1 VRELRS
7 QVKLL
12 GRRPFVWSPR
22 TTAPQIPALPN
33 LAIPVP
39 PTSSGLRLALLGPPE
54 ITVDGS
60 PLEVD
65 TRKAIALLSYLAV
78 SGEQPSREQLADLF
92 WPDLDRDRARA
103 TLRRTLSTLR
113 AGLSGKWLHTDRTRV
128 WLNGD
133 DRRSDIDQVSDL
145 LRIDHSHGP
154 DRLCPECAPQL
165 AAAAALFRGPFM
177 AGFYLRD
184 SFDFEDWQRR
194 EEEHQLRVLREVLD
208 RLGLALAAGGRFA
221 EAADAARRRIA
232 LDPLDESAHRQLMQ
246 SLVWNGDRAGAL
258 RQFRDCAVVLDREL
272 GVGPLPETRA
282 LYEQIL
288 EEKEPPAPA
297 GRVVA
302 TPMAAPTA
310 IANPAMATFVG
321 RSEELASL
329 DRANQRLIMIT
340 GEEGIGKTR
349 LIDQW
354 LSQSG
359 RRSARSAPPPGAS
372 SVPYLAFRDALA
384 AAAGSAVT
392 TPAPS
397 SASEA
402 VRLLPEL
409 ANFGFEAPGSSG
421 DQRGGV
427 GRFHAGVAAAFA
439 HLLPGGALVIDD
451 AQWLDD
457 SSMAMLAFLLTHPL
471 DQSPQVLLAMREE
484 ELDASHPL
492 LTTVRRLER
501 TGDAVRISLGPLPPS
516 DAMQLLTQSDVW
528 QSDVWQSDV
537 WQSDVGQ
544 SDVGQS
550 DGHSPALDR
559 ELAHRIIQIAGGNPL
574 FVLAYRDAIG
584 ADVEQLPQGLKE
596 VVAARIDGLD
606 DATQQVLSAAAVL
619 GSDFETEILRAVA
632 GRSED
637 EVVTA
642 VELMVQ
648 RRLFKETKAGLSFTH
663 EVMRRAVYER
673 LAAVRRRLLHSRTAD
688 ALAKRH
694 ESASYAQHLEL
705 AGRADEAAIAHG
717 LAGVEALAI
726 FAYPEARF
734 HLEAALT
741 LGHPDRSSINLAL
754 GDAFLRMGDYG
765 HALAAYEAVG
775 SPGTLPGVEHRIG
788 EVYRRLGRHQLA
800 EASYA
805 VAAETAADDA
815 LASQIAANRALVAHH
830 QGEPARARE
839 FSELA
844 LERAL
849 TAADGATLAQAW
861 NLAGMLTPDPDEA
874 ATEFEKA
881 LTKAEEIGRPDLA
894 AAALNNLA
902 IARRRMGNP
911 GGAVDAAARA
921 LSLLEPLGDRHQIAA
936 LHSNLADALH
946 EAGDEDGA
954 RSHLTESARMFAEVG
969 VEVGQ
974 WEPEIWKLSEW

>member
-1 VRELRS
+1 
-7 QVKLL
+7 VKAGPRLT
-12 GRRPFVWSPR
+12 RRQAPDARRHVLDVPR
-22 TTAPQIPALPN
+22 TTISHFPAVPN
-33 LAIPVP
+33 LLVVP

-54 ITVDGS
+54 ITVDGM
-60 PLEVD
+60 PLQVD

-78 SGEQPSREQLADLF
+78 SGGQPTREQVADLL
-92 WPDLDRDRARA
+92 WPDLGRDRARA
-103 TLRRTLSTLR
+103 TLRRTLSALR
-113 AGLSGKWLHTDRTRV
+113 TGLSGKWLHTDRTRV

-133 DRRSDIDQVSDL
+133 NRSSDVDQVRDL
-145 LRIDHSHGP
+145 VRIDHSHGP
-154 DRLCPECAPQL
+154 DRLCPECARPL

-194 EEEHQLRVLREVLD
+194 EEEHQQRVLREVLD

-246 SLVWNGDRAGAL
+246 CLVWNGDRAGAL
-258 RQFRDCAVVLDREL
+258 RQFRECAAVLDREL
-272 GVGPLPETRA
+272 GVSPLPETRG

-288 EEKEPPAPA
+288 EEKEPQAPA

-302 TPMAAPTA
+302 TPMAAPPA
-310 IANPAMATFVG
+310 SVNPAVATFVG
-321 RSEELASL
+321 RSDELASL
-329 DRANQRLIMIT
+329 DRADQRLITIT

-354 LSQSG
+354 LAKNG

-384 AAAGSAVT
+384 AAAGSAINR
-392 TPAPS
+392 PAPAN
-397 SASEA
+397 ASEA

-409 ANFGFEAPGSSG
+409 ANHGFEPPLLSG

-427 GRFHAGVAAAFA
+427 GRFHAGVAAALA
-439 HLLPGGALVIDD
+439 HLLPGGVLVIDD

-457 SSMAMLAFLLTHPL
+457 SSMAMLVFLLTHPL
-471 DQSPQVLLAMREE
+471 DQSPQLLLAMREE

-492 LTTVRRLER
+492 LTMVRRLER
-501 TGDAVRISLGPLPPS
+501 TGDALRVPLGPLPPA
-516 DAMQLLTQSDVW
+516 DAMQLLKQSDVW
-528 QSDVWQSDV
+528 QSDVWQSD
-537 WQSDVGQ
+537 G
-544 SDVGQS
+544 GQS
-550 DGHSPALDR
+550 DGGQSDGRESSLDQK
-559 ELAHRIIQIAGGNPL
+559 LADRILRIAGGNPL

-584 ADVEQLPQGLKE
+584 SDGEQLPQSLKE

-619 GSDFETEILRAVA
+619 GSDFDSDVLRTVA

-642 VELMVQ
+642 VEILVR
-648 RRLFKETKAGLSFTH
+648 RRLFKETNAGLSFTH
-663 EVMRRAVYER
+663 EVILRAVYER

-694 ESASYAQHLEL
+694 QPASHAHHLEL
-705 AGRADEAAIAHG
+705 AGRGEEAATAHG

-726 FAYPEARF
+726 FAYPEARS
-734 HLEAALT
+734 HLEAALA

-754 GDAFLRMGDYG
+754 GDASLRMGDYG
-765 HALAAYEAVG
+765 QALAAYEAVG
-775 SPGTLPGVEHRIG
+775 SPGTLPEVEHRIG

-800 EASYA
+800 EAAYA
-805 VAAETAADDA
+805 VAAETAVDDA

-830 QGEPARARE
+830 QGESDRARE
-839 FSELA
+839 FSEVA
-844 LERAL
+844 LKRAF
-849 TAADGATLAQAW
+849 TAGGAATLAQAW
-861 NLAGMLTPDPDEA
+861 NLAGMLTTDPVEA
-874 ATEFEKA
+874 AAEFEKA
-881 LTKAEEIGRPDLA
+881 LMKAEEIGRADLA

-902 IARRRMGNP
+902 IARRRVGNP
-911 GGAVDAAARA
+911 DGAVEAAARA

-946 EAGDEDGA
+946 EAGDEDEA
-954 RSHLTESARMFAEVG
+954 RRHLTESARMLAEVG
-969 VEVGQ
+969 VELGQ

>member
-1 VRELRS
+1 MP
-7 QVKLL
+7 K
-12 GRRPFVWSPR
+12 
-22 TTAPQIPALPN
+22 
-33 LAIPVP
+33 
-39 PTSSGLRLALLGPPE
+39 TSSGLRLALLGPPE

-78 SGEQPSREQLADLF
+78 SGEQPSRERLADLL

-113 AGLSGKWLHTDRTRV
+113 TGLSGKWLHTDRTRV

-133 DRRSDIDQVSDL
+133 NRGSDIDQVSDL

-177 AGFYLRD
+177 AGFFLRD
-184 SFDFEDWQRR
+184 SVDFEDWQRR
-194 EEEHQLRVLREVLD
+194 EEEHQRRVLREVLD

-246 SLVWNGDRAGAL
+246 CLVWNGDRAGAL
-258 RQFRDCAVVLDREL
+258 RQFRDCAAVLDREL

-310 IANPAMATFVG
+310 IANAAMATFVG

-329 DRANQRLIMIT
+329 DRADQRLITIT

-354 LSQSG
+354 LSKSG

-384 AAAGSAVT
+384 AAAGSVAS

-409 ANFGFEAPGSSG
+409 ANLGFEAPGSSG

-439 HLLPGGALVIDD
+439 HLLPGGVLVIDD

-501 TGDAVRISLGPLPPS
+501 TGDAVRIPLGPLAPS
-516 DAMQLLTQSDVW
+516 DAMRLL
-528 QSDVWQSDV
+528 
-537 WQSDVGQ
+537 GQ
-544 SDVGQS
+544 SDAEPSEVRQP
-550 DGHSPALDR
+550 DGPDPVLDR
-559 ELAHRIIQIAGGNPL
+559 ELAHRILRIAGGNPL

-584 ADVEQLPQGLKE
+584 SDVEQLPQGLKE

-619 GSDFETEILRAVA
+619 GSDFESEVLRAVA

-642 VELMVQ
+642 VETMVQ
-648 RRLFKETKAGLSFTH
+648 RRLFKETNAGLSFTH
-663 EVMRRAVYER
+663 EVIRRAVYER

-694 ESASYAQHLEL
+694 ESASHARHLEL

-726 FAYPEARF
+726 FAYPEAKS
-734 HLEAALT
+734 HLEAALA
-741 LGHPDRSSINLAL
+741 LGHPDRSSINFAL

-805 VAAETAADDA
+805 VAAETATDDA
-815 LASQIAANRALVAHH
+815 LASQIAANRALVAHL
-830 QGEPARARE
+830 QGENARARQ
-839 FSELA
+839 FAELA

-849 TAADGATLAQAW
+849 TAADGATLAHAW
-861 NLAGMLTPDPDEA
+861 NLAGMLTPDPDQA

-881 LTKAEEIGRPDLA
+881 LKKAEEMGRPDLA

-911 GGAVDAAARA
+911 DGAVEAAARA
-921 LSLLEPLGDRHQIAA
+921 LALLEPLGDRHQIAA

-946 EAGDEDGA
+946 EAGDEDRA
-954 RSHLTESARMFAEVG
+954 RRHLTESARMFAEVG

>member
-1 VRELRS
+1 M
-7 QVKLL
+7 
-12 GRRPFVWSPR
+12 
-22 TTAPQIPALPN
+22 
-33 LAIPVP
+33 
-39 PTSSGLRLALLGPPE
+39 PTSTGLRLALLGPPE
-54 ITVDGS
+54 ITVDGY

-65 TRKAIALLSYLAV
+65 TRKAIALISYLAV
-78 SGEQPSREQLADLF
+78 SGEQPTREQLADLL

-103 TLRRTLSTLR
+103 TLRRTLSALR
-113 AGLSGKWLHTDRTRV
+113 TGLSGKWLHTDRTRV

-133 DRRSDIDQVSDL
+133 NRTSDVDQVREL
-145 LRIDHSHGP
+145 VRIDHSHGP
-154 DRLCPECAPQL
+154 DRLCPECAPKL

-184 SFDFEDWQRR
+184 SSDFEDWQRR
-194 EEEHQLRVLREVLD
+194 EEEHQQRVLREVLD

-246 SLVWNGDRAGAL
+246 CLVWNGDRAGAL
-258 RQFRDCAVVLDREL
+258 RQFRECAAVLDREL
-272 GVGPLPETRA
+272 GVSPLPETRS

-288 EEKEPPAPA
+288 EEQEPPAPA

-302 TPMAAPTA
+302 TPMAAPA
-310 IANPAMATFVG
+310 ASVNPAVATFVG
-321 RSEELASL
+321 RSQELASL
-329 DRANQRLIMIT
+329 DRADQRLITIT

-354 LSQSG
+354 LARNG

-384 AAAGSAVT
+384 AAVDSAVGR
-392 TPAPS
+392 PAPAN
-397 SASEA
+397 ASEA

-409 ANFGFEAPGSSG
+409 ANHGFEPPVLSG

-427 GRFHAGVAAAFA
+427 GRFHAGVAAALA
-439 HLLPGGALVIDD
+439 HLLPGGVLVIDD

-471 DQSPQVLLAMREE
+471 DQSPQLVLAMREE

-492 LTTVRRLER
+492 LTMVRRLER
-501 TGDAVRISLGPLPPS
+501 TGDAFRIPLGPLPPS
-516 DAMQLLTQSDVW
+516 DAMQLL
-528 QSDVWQSDV
+528 
-537 WQSDVGQ
+537 
-544 SDVGQS
+544 QS
-550 DGHSPALDR
+550 DGGQADGEEFALDG
-559 ELAHRIIQIAGGNPL
+559 ELADRILRIAGGNPL

-584 ADVEQLPQGLKE
+584 SDSEQLPQSLKE

-606 DATQQVLSAAAVL
+606 DATYQVLSAAAVL
-619 GSDFETEILRAVA
+619 GSDFEPEVLRTVA

-642 VELMVQ
+642 VEIMVR
-648 RRLFKETKAGLSFTH
+648 RRLFKETNAGLSFTH

-694 ESASYAQHLEL
+694 QPASRAHHLESA
-705 AGRADEAAIAHG
+705 GRGEEAAITHG
-717 LAGVEALAI
+717 LAGVEALGI
-726 FAYPEARF
+726 FAYPEARS
-734 HLEAALT
+734 HLTAALA

-754 GDAFLRMGDYG
+754 GDASLRMGDYG
-765 HALAAYEAVG
+765 QALAAYEAVG
-775 SPGTLPGVEHRIG
+775 SPGTLPEVEHRIG

-800 EASYA
+800 EAAYA
-805 VAAETAADDA
+805 VAAETAVDDA

-830 QGEPARARE
+830 QGEPDRARE
-839 FSELA
+839 FSEQA
-844 LERAL
+844 LKRAF
-849 TAADGATLAQAW
+849 TAGDAATLAQAW
-861 NLAGMLTPDPDEA
+861 NLAGMLTTDPVEA

-881 LTKAEEIGRPDLA
+881 LAKAEEIGRADLA

-902 IARRRMGNP
+902 IARRRVGNP
-911 GGAVDAAARA
+911 DGAVEAATRA

-946 EAGDEDGA
+946 AAGDEDGA
-954 RSHLTESARMFAEVG
+954 RRHLTESARMLAEVG
-969 VEVGQ
+969 VELGQ

>member
-1 VRELRS
+1 
-7 QVKLL
+7 
-12 GRRPFVWSPR
+12 
-22 TTAPQIPALPN
+22 
-33 LAIPVP
+33 
-39 PTSSGLRLALLGPPE
+39 
-54 ITVDGS
+54 
-60 PLEVD
+60 LEVD

-78 SGEQPSREQLADLF
+78 SGEQPSREQLADLL

-133 DRRSDIDQVSDL
+133 NRGSDIDQVSDL

-154 DRLCPECAPQL
+154 DRLCPDCAPQL

-194 EEEHQLRVLREVLD
+194 EEEHQRRVLREVLD

-246 SLVWNGDRAGAL
+246 CLVWNGDRAGAL
-258 RQFRDCAVVLDREL
+258 RQFRDCAAVLDREL

-310 IANPAMATFVG
+310 IANPANATFVG

-354 LSQSG
+354 LSKSG

-372 SVPYLAFRDALA
+372 SVPYLAFRDALS
-384 AAAGSAVT
+384 AAAGSAVS

-397 SASEA
+397 NASEA

-439 HLLPGGALVIDD
+439 HLLPGGVLVIDD

-516 DAMQLLTQSDVW
+516 DAMQLLNRD
-528 QSDVWQSDV
+528 
-537 WQSDVGQ
+537 G
-544 SDVGQS
+544 GQS
-550 DGHSPALDR
+550 DGPGPALDQ
-559 ELAHRIIQIAGGNPL
+559 ELAHRIIRIAGGNPL

-584 ADVEQLPQGLKE
+584 TDVEQLPQGLKE
-596 VVAARIDGLD
+596 VVAARIDSLD
-606 DATQQVLSAAAVL
+606 DATQQVLSAAAIL
-619 GSDFETEILRAVA
+619 GSDFETEVLRAVA

-642 VELMVQ
+642 VETMVQ
-648 RRLFKETKAGLSFTH
+648 RRLFKETNTGLSFTH
-663 EVMRRAVYER
+663 EVIRRAVYDR

-694 ESASYAQHLEL
+694 ESASHAQHLEL

-726 FAYPEARF
+726 FAYPEARS

-765 HALAAYEAVG
+765 RALAAYEAVG

-805 VAAETAADDA
+805 AAAETTADDA

-844 LERAL
+844 LKRAL

-861 NLAGMLTPDPDEA
+861 NLAGMLTPDPEEA
-874 ATEFEKA
+874 ASEFEKA
-881 LTKAEEIGRPDLA
+881 LIKAEEIGRPDLA

-911 GGAVDAAARA
+911 DGAVEAAARA

-946 EAGDEDGA
+946 EAGDEDRA
-954 RSHLTESARMFAEVG
+954 RRHLTESARMFAEVG

>member
-1 VRELRS
+1 MPE
-7 QVKLL
+7 
-12 GRRPFVWSPR
+12 
-22 TTAPQIPALPN
+22 TH
-33 LAIPVP
+33 
-39 PTSSGLRLALLGPPE
+39 SGLRLALLGPPE
-54 ITVDGS
+54 ITVDGK
-60 PLEVD
+60 PLQVD
-65 TRKAIALLSYLAV
+65 TRKAIALLAYLAV
-78 SGEQPSREQLADLF
+78 SGQQPSREQLADLL
-92 WPDLDRDRARA
+92 WPDLDRERARA
-103 TLRRTLSTLR
+103 TLRRTLSALR
-113 AGLSGKWLHTDRTRV
+113 AGLSGKWLQTDRTRV
-128 WLNGD
+128 WLDGGD
-133 DRRSDIDQVSDL
+133 RGSDIEQVREL
-145 LRIDHSHGP
+145 VKIDHAHGP

-165 AAAAALFRGPFM
+165 ANAAALFRGPFM

-194 EEEHQLRVLREVLD
+194 EEEHQQRALREVLD
-208 RLGLALAAGGRFA
+208 RLGLALAAGGRFG
-221 EAADAARRRIA
+221 EAAAAARRRIA

-246 SLVWNGDRAGAL
+246 CLVWNGDRAGAL
-258 RQFRDCAVVLDREL
+258 RQFRECAAVLDREL
-272 GVGPLPETRA
+272 GVSPLPETRT

-302 TPMAAPTA
+302 TSVAAPA
-310 IANPAMATFVG
+310 AAANSASINFVG
-321 RSEELASL
+321 RADELSTL
-329 DRANQRLIMIT
+329 DRADQRLIAIT

-349 LIDQW
+349 LVDQW
-354 LSQSG
+354 LSKIG

-384 AAAGSAVT
+384 AAAASSPNR
-392 TPAPS
+392 PAPT

-409 ANFGFEAPGSSG
+409 ANHGFESPPSG

-439 HLLPGGALVIDD
+439 HLLPGGVLVIDD

-484 ELDASHPL
+484 ALDASHPL

-501 TGDAVRISLGPLPPS
+501 TGDALRISLGPLPPPEALQLLIGS
-516 DAMQLLTQSDVW
+516 DAGGSDVW
-528 QSDVWQSDV
+528 GSGGRQS
-537 WQSDVGQ
+537 G
-544 SDVGQS
+544 
-550 DGHSPALDR
+550 LDHD
-559 ELAHRIIQIAGGNPL
+559 LADRILRIAGGNPL

-584 ADVEQLPQGLKE
+584 SDGDQLPEGLKE

-619 GSDFETEILRAVA
+619 GADFDPEVLRTVA

-642 VELMVQ
+642 VETMVR
-648 RRLFKETKAGLSFTH
+648 RRLFKETALGLSFTH
-663 EVMRRAVYER
+663 EVIRRAVYER

-694 ESASYAQHLEL
+694 QSASHSHHLEL
-705 AGRADEAAIAHG
+705 AGRSEEAAVAHG

-726 FAYPEARF
+726 FAYPEARS
-734 HLEAALT
+734 HLESALT
-741 LGHPDRSSINLAL
+741 LGHPDRSSMNLAL

-775 SPGTLPGVEHRIG
+775 SPGTLSEVEHRIG

-800 EASYA
+800 EAAYA
-805 VAAETAADDA
+805 VAAEIAVDDA

-830 QGEPARARE
+830 QGEHARARE
-839 FSELA
+839 FSEHA
-844 LERAL
+844 LKRA
-849 TAADGATLAQAW
+849 AIAGDGATLAQAW

-874 ATEFEKA
+874 SGEFEKA
-881 LTKAEEIGRPDLA
+881 LLKAEEIGRPDLA

-902 IARRRMGNP
+902 IARRRVGNP
-911 GGAVDAAARA
+911 GGAVEAADRA

-946 EAGDEDGA
+946 EAGEEDMA
-954 RSHLTESARMFAEVG
+954 RRHLTESARMFAEVG